1 MQCTKEF
8 ELTVQGSCSGL
19 ALDAP
24 WIFIPGATQPA
35 VYTYTFE
42 GYHGTYNGQVPAPA
56 GGAVID
62 NTHRLEYTRLVA
74 GGSVRITHRVVG
86 TIDMTGAALPCN
98 FQIRAYSNGTFQDV
112 NQLFLVG
119 SGVTNFDLT
128 AQATSAVVLNN
139 VLYIFWINNNR
150 AVQAFVGTVTVEC
163 LP

>member
-24 WIFIPGATQPA
+24 WTLPPA
-35 VYTYTFE
+35 FSPPPVYNYDFE
-42 GYHGTYNGQVPAPA
+42 GYHGDYSGSVPVPG
-56 GGAVID
+56 GGAVISV
-62 NTHRLEYTRLVA
+62 THRLEYTRLVA
-74 GGSVRITHRVVG
+74 GGNVRITHRIVG
-86 TIDMTGAALPCN
+86 TIDMTGAALACN
-98 FQIRAYSNGTFQDV
+98 MQIRAYSNGAFQDV

-128 AQATSAVVLNN
+128 AVATSAVVLNN
-139 VLYIFWINNNR
+139 VLYIYWINNDR
-150 AVQAFVGTVTVEC
+150 AVQSFSGTVTVEC